1 MDDKEKYQIISEAR
15 EKYAE
20 KINSL
25 KFIEEKDSI
34 YGPLGEDGLSIFRPH
49 NITKIVDEIF
59 HVCDVDYLDDDYRE
73 KLNSY
78 RNAMR
83 SDVLFGFKYRAD
95 EHIGYVL
102 YTFSCMEP
110 VILKSGR
117 PSKTKT
123 EEKDYAVVAAY
134 NFYTNNID
142 VILLE
147 GSERSILTPLVKAD
161 TPAQFYKDYKDY
173 CDILEIKRRNEKMT
187 ITTGMWEDMQEQ
199 IRKLS
204 NRIDELERD
213 LTENYSRRYN
223 SLED

>member
-1 MDDKEKYQIISEAR
+1 MDDQKKYQIISEAM

-25 KFIEEKDSI
+25 KFIKEKDDM
-34 YGPLGEDGLSIFRPH
+34 YGPLGDDKLSIFRPH
-49 NITKIVDEIF
+49 NITKIVDEVF

-78 RNAMR
+78 KNAMR
-83 SDVLFGFKYRAD
+83 SDVMFGFKYHGD
-95 EHIGYVL
+95 EHVGYVL
-102 YTFSCMEP
+102 RTFSCMEP

-147 GSERSILTPLVKAD
+147 GSERSILTPLVKTD
-161 TPAQFYKDYKDY
+161 TPEQFYKDYKDY
-173 CDILEIKRRNEKMT
+173 CDILEIRHRDEKMI
-187 ITTGMWEDMQEQ
+187 ITTGMWEDMQKQ
-199 IRKLS
+199 IRELS
-204 NRIDELERD
+204 NRIDELEQD
-213 LTENYSRRYN
+213 LSENYSRIYN
-223 SLED
+223 SMEE

>member
-1 MDDKEKYQIISEAR
+1 MNDEKKYQIISEVK

-25 KFIEEKDSI
+25 KFIKEKDNM
-34 YGPLGEDGLSIFRPH
+34 YGPLGEDKLSIFRPH
-49 NITKIVDEIF
+49 NITKIVDEVF
-59 HVCDVDYLDDDYRE
+59 HFCDVDYLNDDYRE

-78 RNAMR
+78 KNAMR
-83 SDVLFGFKYRAD
+83 SDILFGFKYCAN
-95 EHIGYVL
+95 EYVGYVL
-102 YTFSCMEP
+102 CTFTCTEP

-117 PSKTKT
+117 PSKNKT
-123 EEKDYAVVAAY
+123 EEKYYTVVTAY

-147 GSERSILTPLVKAD
+147 DSDRLLLTPLVKAD
-161 TPAQFYKDYKDY
+161 TPEQFYKDYKIY
-173 CDILEIKRRNEKMT
+173 CDILETRRRDEKMT
-187 ITTGMWEDMQEQ
+187 ITVGMWEDMQEQ

-204 NRIDELERD
+204 NRIDELKID
-213 LTENYSRRYN
+213 LSENYSRRYN

>member
-1 MDDKEKYQIISEAR
+1 MDDQKIYQIISEAR
-15 EKYAE
+15 EKYTE

-25 KFIEEKDSI
+25 QFIKERDSK
-34 YGPLGEDGLSIFRPH
+34 YGLTGEDGLSIFRPH
-49 NITKIVDEIF
+49 NITKIVDEVF

-78 RNAMR
+78 KNAMR
-83 SDVLFGFKYRAD
+83 SDVLFGFNYHGD
-95 EHIGYVL
+95 EYVGYVL
-102 YTFSCMEP
+102 RTFSCIEP

-123 EEKDYAVVAAY
+123 EEKDYTVVAAY

-147 GSERSILTPLVKAD
+147 GSERFLLTPLVKAD
-161 TPAQFYKDYKDY
+161 TPEQFYKDYKEY
-173 CDILEIKRRNEKMT
+173 CDILEIRHREEKIT
-187 ITTGMWEDMQEQ
+187 ITAGMWEDMQEQ

-213 LTENYSRRYN
+213 LSENYSRRYN
-223 SLED
+223 SLEE

>member
-78 RNAMR
+78 KNAMS

-95 EHIGYVL
+95 EHVGYVL
-102 YTFSCMEP
+102 CTFSCMEP

-117 PSKTKT
+117 PSKIKT
-123 EEKDYAVVAAY
+123 EEKDYTVVAAY

-147 GSERSILTPLVKAD
+147 GSERLLLTPLVMAD
-161 TPAQFYKDYKDY
+161 TPEQFYKDYKEY
-173 CDILEIKRRNEKMT
+173 CDILETRHRDEKMT
-187 ITTGMWEDMQEQ
+187 ITNGMWEDMQEQ
-199 IRKLS
+199 IRKLT

-213 LTENYSRRYN
+213 LSENYSRKYN